1 MYVEKLD
8 LFSVLFF
15 SLFRDF
21 MQMAGR
27 KNTWDSVSYQQHAGY
42 ESFLFNLE
50 FHIRIYYLAACGH
63 FRASIFIDIIHSY
76 FPMGGGIHSFSAKH
90 HQNLCLAERVLILR
104 IQRHSLSSSVWKCY
118 SLSRSRNSRQSVQST
133 RNTGSKAAK
142 N

>member
-27 KNTWDSVSYQQHAGY
+27 KNTWDSISYQQDSGY

-50 FHIRIYYLAACGH
+50 LHIRMYYLAACSH
-63 FRASIFIDIIHSY
+63 FHASVFIDIIHSFSASTFKTFVWRSEY
-76 FPMGGGIHSFSAKH
+76 SFS
-90 HQNLCLAERVLILR
+90 
-104 IQRHSLSSSVWKCY
+104 
-118 SLSRSRNSRQSVQST
+118 
-133 RNTGSKAAK
+133 GSKDIL
-142 N
+142 